1 MSPHALL
8 VVLATFTLT
17 ACNSPAYDAFAAGQE
32 KYASSSASSGEVV
45 TTGEVVTGGAMEST
59 GGSTIDD
66 STDESTGALGE
77 TSAETGEPA
86 TSSTG
91 EAENAAPE
99 IFAFA
104 ASPDEIFEAGEV
116 KLELEASDDVVE
128 VDVWYGDVLL
138 ATVPVDA
145 FPYRFDVTSQS
156 VCEGSQ
162 SFTATARDAEGLDG
176 HAARGAVL
184 PAARARERGLHPR
197 PSRRIDEQRGRR
209 HGAGRWRRDRGGRAR
224 RAHGAVAARPRGRG
238 AAGLAEDD
246 RGVDGDAGPRR
257 EGVDRDGGGAR
268 LDRGDRRGRDDQ
280 ERHDDAPLP
289 RQAER
294 QGGAAVGGPGAQG
307 RRGHR
312 GARGVG
318 GAGRGGC
325 GLVPHEPARSGA
337 RVRRVHVGLSEGLSE
352 AGRAVERPIQAA
364 GHGSESPT
372 TVNKYSE
379 RARAVVALA
388 DGDFVVFGERLY
400 TDDANNDYTRAMA
413 QRYAK
418 DGARDGALWTSPG
431 LKVAH
436 DAILAAT
443 VTPTGILA
451 AGWCRH
457 KTPNAMQQICVQE
470 FDVGG
475 ALVGSFVETSPTQ
488 AEARGVA
495 QDREHKTVIS
505 GYTTKPGQSDAW
517 IFGSRGADQ
526 PLAWSQTYDGGRMG
540 LRGRRRLRPMGALH
554 LGRDD
559 DEGRRP
565 GARRQPPSPVS
576 GLAIG
581 LTAGRTSRSARGCPR
596 RASSKK
602 GP

>member
-1 MSPHALL
+1 MRDFGQNVRIRAVNPHAVTAASSAIL
-8 VVLATFTLT
+8 VLATFTLT

-91 EAENAAPE
+91 EAENAAPQ

-104 ASPDEIFEAGEV
+104 ASPYEIFEAGEV

-162 SFTATARDAEGLDG
+162 SFTATARDAEGLTDTLPAELYCQLPAHG
-176 HAARGAVL
+176 SEVYTRVLPGASTSSGAAVTSLADGAVIVAGEL
-184 PAARARERGLHPR
+184 DGRMALWRLDPEGEVLQGWPKTIAAWTATPGLAAKVSTATAVGR
-197 PSRRIDEQRGRR
+197 DSTGAIVVGGTIKSGTTTRRYLAKLSDK
-209 HGAGRWRRDRGGRAR
+209 GALLWEDPGLKDGEDI
-224 RAHGAVAARPRGRG
+224 
-238 AAGLAEDD
+238 AGLAVSSALDVVAAGSCRTSPLD
-246 RGVDGDAGPRR
+246 QAPAYDACTWGYPK
-257 EGVDRDGGGAR
+257 GY
-268 LDRGDRRGRDDQ
+268 
-280 ERHDDAPLP
+280 PK
-289 RQAER
+289 
-294 QGGAAVGGPGAQG
+294 
-307 RRGHR
+307 
-312 GARGVG
+312 
-318 GAGRGGC
+318 
-325 GLVPHEPARSGA
+325 
-337 RVRRVHVGLSEGLSE
+337 
-352 AGRAVERPIQAA
+352 QAA
-364 GHGSESPT
+364 RWSDQFKRPDT
-372 TVNKYSE
+372 DPNPDDVNKYSE

-400 TDDANNDYTRAMA
+400 TDDANNDYMRAMA

-457 KTPNAMQQICVQE
+457 KTPNAMQQICVQK

-505 GYTTKPGQSDAW
+505 GYTTKPGQTDAW

-526 PLAWSQTYDGGRMG
+526 PLAWSQTYDEGGWDFAAG
-540 LRGRRRLRPMGALH
+540 VACDLWGRCTWVGTTTKYGALA
-554 LGRDD
+554 LVVS
-559 DEGRRP
+559 RRHP
-565 GARRQPPSPVS
+565 
-576 GLAIG
+576 
-581 LTAGRTSRSARGCPR
+581 
-596 RASSKK
+596 
-602 GP
+602 